1 MINLIG
7 PPAQTTI
14 LVGVNNP
21 DSIQIVWNSASN
33 VGCGVVTYHVELRL
47 TVDERLIK
55 EDTTNNLIYTFT
67 GLSSDTHYT
76 AYVYGSNQA
85 GDGET
90 ASIRVTTASINNN
103 NNNNRN
109 NNNNDDD
116 GKTSVYNM
124 YIRMYF

>member
-1 MINLIG
+1 MIG
-7 PPAQTTI
+7 SPAQPII

-21 DSIQIVWNSASN
+21 DSIQIVWNSASD
-33 VGCGVVTYHVELRL
+33 VACGAVTYHVELRV
-47 TVDERLIK
+47 TVDEELIK

-90 ASIRVTTASINNN
+90 ASIRVITASINNN
-103 NNNNRN
+103 NNSN
-109 NNNNDDD
+109 NNNNDDN

-124 YIRMYF
+124 YVRMYF